1 MEIMDLSSIK
11 NESLFHLKNHISC
24 QNKINKENNDINNLK
39 LYKYSENGESFNNYS
54 ENEIIY
60 TPLNKIT
67 KFLQDFK
74 ILIKIISKEEINYP
88 HNSKRKLLRFII
100 MDENGNKMKLE
111 AFDKIVDKFKDKIE
125 ENNIYEITNV
135 EVGLSDINDN
145 RTYSEYN
152 LILKDNSKFIKK
164 SIFEKKFCEK
174 KDEFKT
180 LNQIKSLNINELV
193 NTLCIVEDKGEI
205 FSKKTKLGSMFIK
218 EIIIFDQS
226 DKMKLTLWSNFTFLN
241 INIGDLLICKKLRVK
256 DFKGKYLNSI
266 NETEIFINPS
276 ISDFPNIYE
285 KIQNLQKFLEINK
298 LNKGTIK
305 YDYNNSIHTYN
316 FNNNFINNKIFFYNI
331 VYIESILDKIDNYEI
346 KESAS
351 LIPYYKIRATI
362 THLEHTEKN
371 FYQGCPNQECSRK
384 VLYSNGYYICQYCR
398 KFYQNPKYYYSLN
411 IKVKDCSGEYWIDV
425 FGKPAEL
432 IMAMNAKEYRN
443 LYIKKDIIKMH
454 QINESLEYQQF
465 YFLLKINFKKFNN
478 VNKVNLKAVKIE
490 KFNKKEDTERLLND
504 IKFKLNIL

>member
-24 QNKINKENNDINNLK
+24 QNKINIENNDINNLK

-226 DKMKLTLWSNFTFLN
+226 DKMKLTLWSNLKEN
-241 INIGDLLICKKLRVK
+241 I
-256 DFKGKYLNSI
+256 
-266 NETEIFINPS
+266 
-276 ISDFPNIYE
+276 
-285 KIQNLQKFLEINK
+285 
-298 LNKGTIK
+298 
-305 YDYNNSIHTYN
+305 
-316 FNNNFINNKIFFYNI
+316 
-331 VYIESILDKIDNYEI
+331 
-346 KESAS
+346 
-351 LIPYYKIRATI
+351 
-362 THLEHTEKN
+362 
-371 FYQGCPNQECSRK
+371 
-384 VLYSNGYYICQYCR
+384 
-398 KFYQNPKYYYSLN
+398 
-411 IKVKDCSGEYWIDV
+411 
-425 FGKPAEL
+425 
-432 IMAMNAKEYRN
+432 
-443 LYIKKDIIKMH
+443 
-454 QINESLEYQQF
+454 
-465 YFLLKINFKKFNN
+465 
-478 VNKVNLKAVKIE
+478 
-490 KFNKKEDTERLLND
+490 
-504 IKFKLNIL
+504 